1 MENLKFL
8 NRIVVLTIGI
18 LLFTGCGEIEPMIE
32 LQLEKQATGEV
43 FTFADYCEETYDSVY
58 IILPYEDEDIVYS
71 LPYKMSSRLRGRCSY
86 TQDDC
91 FTNILFIENG
101 IVKAYSKIGSIY
113 ASFSFIEF
121 PNNKPILNTEQKLIL
136 DNKRFVHIYNE

>member
-1 MENLKFL
+1 MGNLKFL
-8 NRIVVLTIGI
+8 NRITVLTIGM

-58 IILPYEDEDIVYS
+58 IILPYEDEDVVYS

-91 FTNILFIENG
+91 FTNILFIIYSLIYVKVSS
-101 IVKAYSKIGSIY
+101 IVSKSQWYQSSIIDVIT
-113 ASFSFIEF
+113 IEEIF
-121 PNNKPILNTEQKLIL
+121 NFKR
-136 DNKRFVHIYNE
+136 KRFLHLNRF

>member
-1 MENLKFL
+1 
-8 NRIVVLTIGI
+8 
-18 LLFTGCGEIEPMIE
+18 
-32 LQLEKQATGEV
+32 
-43 FTFADYCEETYDSVY
+43 
-58 IILPYEDEDIVYS
+58 
-71 LPYKMSSRLRGRCSY
+71 MSSRLRGRCSY

-121 PNNKPILNTEQKLIL
+121 PNNKPILYFKQDLIL
-136 DNKRFVHIYNE
+136 DKDRYVHIYEDW